1 MDTEFKPTLFD
12 TQVQSHNLQ
21 MMKTMIP
28 YLNPSRQRPFALL
41 VKYLELQKTA
51 QMFSQNSMVIQSVSA
66 DSPQERMYQMMTDL
80 CEQCS
85 DVERENIE
93 SLLNMLQFMSAY
105 DIMFSERNP
114 SAS

>member
-12 TQVQSHNLQ
+12 TQVQSHRLQ
-21 MMKTMIP
+21 MMKTLIP
-28 YLNPSRQRPFALL
+28 YLDAGRQRPFALL

-51 QMFSQNSMVIQSVSA
+51 QLFSQDSMVIQSVSA
-66 DSPQERMYQMMTDL
+66 ESPQERMYQMMTDL

-85 DVERENIE
+85 DAERENIE
-93 SLLNMLQFMSAY
+93 SVMNMFQIMSAC

-114 SAS
+114 SNP